1 MQFRSIGTHFRY
13 RHDAVPSRSI
23 SAPWNAIKSHRFDIL
38 GYLGS
43 NRLSYDGK
51 NRERIREPWRRWN
64 EILLFFFFS
73 SFVTG
78 IQAIGDYRSNTLTRG
93 IPVYTSAKSRRIR
106 RWLKRSTSSSRVSG
120 SFEIVSVINRHCFA
134 FEFSSSGSIRCSL
147 KSY

>member
-13 RHDAVPSRSI
+13 RRDISIDLRATKRHKVASVRYPWISRIESMVKI
-23 SAPWNAIKSHRFDIL
+23 VGAFE
-38 GYLGS
+38 
-43 NRLSYDGK
+43 NRDVAEMKFSS
-51 NRERIREPWRRWN
+51 
-64 EILLFFFFS
+64 FFFS